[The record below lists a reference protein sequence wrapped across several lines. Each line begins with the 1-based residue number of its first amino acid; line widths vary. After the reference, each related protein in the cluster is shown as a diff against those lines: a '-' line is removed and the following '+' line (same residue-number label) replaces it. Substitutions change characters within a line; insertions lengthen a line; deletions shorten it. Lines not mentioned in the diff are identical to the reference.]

1 MLQSASIGPRRWR
14 SLRRFSL
21 FVVLLL
27 ISWPVWVN
35 AHGYK
40 LSDITITHPWATP
53 THGSVDGKGYLA
65 LRNKGHKS
73 DQLLSATT
81 EVAARVELY
90 SANQDHGVLKTHS
103 VNALEIPAGKTV
115 RLEPGK
121 SHLMLIGLKK
131 PLQDGQHFSLVLQ
144 FQHAGTITVDMFV
157 QLNADESIY

>member
-1 MLQSASIGPRRWR
+1 MLQRASIGSRKWN
-14 SLRRFSL
+14 LQRFSFL
-21 FVVLLL
+21 VVFLLM
-27 ISWPVWVN
+27 SWPVWVN

-40 LSDITITHPWATP
+40 LNDITITHPWATP

-90 SANQDHGVLKTHS
+90 RAIQDHGALKIHS
-103 VNALEIPAGKTV
+103 VDALEIPAGKTV

-121 SHLMLIGLKK
+121 SHLMLVGLKK
-131 PLQDGQHFSLVLQ
+131 PLQDGQHFPVVLR
-144 FQHAGTITVDMFV
+144 FHHAGTITVDMFV